1 MYISRSGL
9 SKPSSIHFFN
19 GSIKSGNEEDMDDE
33 ADKITPGPGEY
44 LTADTSFIKKPNRNF
59 YQV

>member
-1 MYISRSGL
+1 MYISRSGI

-44 LTADTSFIKKPNRNF
+44 LTADTSFIKKP
-59 YQV
+59 